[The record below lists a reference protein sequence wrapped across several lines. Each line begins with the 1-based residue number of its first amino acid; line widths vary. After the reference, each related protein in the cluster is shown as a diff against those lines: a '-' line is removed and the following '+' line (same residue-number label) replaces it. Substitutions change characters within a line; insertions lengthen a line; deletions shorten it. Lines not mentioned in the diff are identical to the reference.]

1 MVTRPKILLEE
12 LVQDDRVNSRVY
24 NDPEI
29 FELEMQKIFHRTWV
43 YVGHETEIP
52 DGGDYKTTF
61 IGRHPVIL

>member
-1 MVTRPKILLEE
+1 MVTYQSALDLDA
-12 LVQDDRVNSRVY
+12 LVQEGRVHSRVY

-61 IGRHPVIL
+61 IGR